1 MKYSIGFKQGML
13 RKVLPPESRTVTQ
26 VSRETGIAEQ
36 TIRNWMERARKKRFN
51 LTSSPKVACRLTMIF
66 SWAGFYPALASGE
79 SQVELSYCSVFFSL
93 HNLILLFQWSAL
105 YPPLFLSR

>member
-51 LTSSPKVACRLTMIF
+51 LI
-66 SWAGFYPALASGE
+66 
-79 SQVELSYCSVFFSL
+79 
-93 HNLILLFQWSAL
+93 
-105 YPPLFLSR
+105 